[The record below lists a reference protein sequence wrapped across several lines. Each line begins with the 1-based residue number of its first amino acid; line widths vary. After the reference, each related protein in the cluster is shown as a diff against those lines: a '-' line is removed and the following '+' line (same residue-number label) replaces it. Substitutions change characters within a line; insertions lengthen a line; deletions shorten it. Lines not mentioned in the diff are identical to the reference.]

1 MSRDLGLALSAA
13 RPPATCDTTSHVET
27 PLADPPP
34 PSPSPSLLM
43 ALGRQGAWS
52 GAPAGRAA
60 GTLGSGPAWPS
71 PGLLAMEEGSTRYK
85 LALPLASLFL
95 SLCLSLLS
103 LPEKALP
110 GMAGW
115 VPSEL
120 TVSRSPAVPG
130 LRLRAMGWL
139 SCSCA
144 SGCCLA
150 LHSPLLR
157 EPGLWWPAAGRRSKW
172 VTLLP
177 APLHP
182 CTAGQERSQRGA
194 HQSEPEQVG
203 AGGQGDR

>member
-1 MSRDLGLALSAA
+1 
-13 RPPATCDTTSHVET
+13 
-27 PLADPPP
+27 
-34 PSPSPSLLM
+34 
-43 ALGRQGAWS
+43 
-52 GAPAGRAA
+52 
-60 GTLGSGPAWPS
+60 
-71 PGLLAMEEGSTRYK
+71 
-85 LALPLASLFL
+85 
-95 SLCLSLLS
+95 
-103 LPEKALP
+103 
-110 GMAGW
+110 MAGW

-177 APLHP
+177 APLHSWP
-182 CTAGQERSQRGA
+182 GEVSTWCS
-194 HQSEPEQVG
+194 SVG
-203 AGGQGDR
+203 A